1 MLSVN
6 YLATFLSNKQ
16 KPIEESFYDD
26 IQPFERNKNF
36 ERKSLILLPDILSKD
51 KSHKEK
57 DFSNKKSYDSFT
69 KSRMDKVNSDKVNK
83 RTEYSNNELKKEN
96 DSNNIVMNTL
106 SNSIKNVVF
115 EQEENISSLENLLSP
130 LYDCFDALFGK
141 GCKFFID
148 HKDYKNR
155 SFIFSLFQS
164 VLSTS
169 DTEFLMMT
177 EEEKT
182 VHIKEAI
189 KKMDNDFVE
198 KNLYEKYNYNIL
210 YTKITKKR
218 LNYILKMAVQWK
230 HTVEDKDDPRGQN
243 KILLQCIYQYISD
256 YFGIH
261 LIIFHISCKMIQ
273 FDRCETYLTTRFGK
287 KVYKIVPTMFLVFE
301 EGKIKPI
308 IQDGDNSYFLFSKQ
322 KDLINN
328 VWKYLNIYDYSK
340 TLEESLR
347 ELDLE
352 EISEKTVLKPDDF
365 FTEKNESIEEKLFFN
380 EKSLEQPIFEKKEEV
395 ISKNEIK
402 SESKEEPINK
412 SENQNIQNENP
423 LNEKKIYQKSEL
435 EKLFVQQL
443 KDICKTLDI
452 SVSKKSE
459 TTQKWVSK
467 TKGELIEDIIAK
479 NNL

>member
-1 MLSVN
+1 
-6 YLATFLSNKQ
+6 
-16 KPIEESFYDD
+16 
-26 IQPFERNKNF
+26 
-36 ERKSLILLPDILSKD
+36 
-51 KSHKEK
+51 
-57 DFSNKKSYDSFT
+57 
-69 KSRMDKVNSDKVNK
+69 
-83 RTEYSNNELKKEN
+83 
-96 DSNNIVMNTL
+96 
-106 SNSIKNVVF
+106 
-115 EQEENISSLENLLSP
+115 
-130 LYDCFDALFGK
+130 
-141 GCKFFID
+141 
-148 HKDYKNR
+148 
-155 SFIFSLFQS
+155 
-164 VLSTS
+164 
-169 DTEFLMMT
+169 
-177 EEEKT
+177 
-182 VHIKEAI
+182 
-189 KKMDNDFVE
+189 
-198 KNLYEKYNYNIL
+198 
-210 YTKITKKR
+210 
-218 LNYILKMAVQWK
+218 MAVQWK